1 MTINDK
7 DRVNAFRRIIIN
19 SPTTENLYKLN
30 DLSDNELLVILDST
44 ILPNSISVNNLKYTL
59 LFTQLFAAGNVERKK
74 VIDSCEKI
82 KELFNLLSKS
92 EKDLLKFGYFRGFDI
107 FNWQRQMN
115 KFISFST
122 NPEVGELKMKKTI
135 TSYTFERIFPFIYT
149 LISRGEKN
157 EQFPRV

>member
-19 SPTTENLYKLN
+19 SPVNEKLYKLN
-30 DLSDNELLVILDST
+30 DCSDNELLIILDSA
-44 ILPNSISVNNLKYTL
+44 ILPNSISMNNLKYTL
-59 LFTQLFAAGNVERKK
+59 LFTQLFAAGTVERRK
-74 VIDSCEKI
+74 IFDSIEKI

-92 EKDLLKFGYFRGFDI
+92 EKDLLKFGFFRGFDI

-115 KFISFST
+115 KFIQFST

-135 TSYTFERIFPFIYT
+135 TSYTFQRIFPFIYT
-149 LISRGEKN
+149 LITRGEKN

>member
-19 SPTTENLYKLN
+19 SPTNESLFKLN
-30 DLSDNELLVILDST
+30 DLPDNELLIILDST
-44 ILPNSISVNNLKYTL
+44 ILPNAISINNLKYTL
-59 LFTQLFAAGNVERKK
+59 LFTQLFSAGKVERNK
-74 VIDSCEKI
+74 VFDSVDKI
-82 KELFNLLSKS
+82 KELFDLLTKS

-135 TSYTFERIFPFIYT
+135 TSYTFQRIFPFIYT

>member
-107 FNWQRQMN
+107 FNWQKQMN

>member
-1 MTINDK
+1 MKKVELIKPELINQLHQ
-7 DRVNAFRRIIIN
+7 NAFGLSSEELTWKEQAIRIIN
-19 SPTTENLYKLN
+19 
-30 DLSDNELLVILDST
+30 
-44 ILPNSISVNNLKYTL
+44 NNL
-59 LFTQLFAAGNVERKK
+59 
-74 VIDSCEKI
+74 I
-82 KELFNLLSKS
+82 KGILEGGTNHVKFSYYSLSHVVLTKS

-135 TSYTFERIFPFIYT
+135 TSYTFQRIFPFIYT

-157 EQFPRV
+157 EQFPRI